1 MVFWRN
7 EMNTVLRRVLAAALT
22 VTAVITPSV
31 SVYAETAAGTGGE
44 AAQTAQTV
52 EKEEPAPINPQAE
65 TGTEGLSFEEAL
77 QKSYDTLP
85 ETNSLTGWPEGPQV
99 YGNAAIVMDIN
110 SGAILYG
117 KKIDDKHYPASITKL
132 MTALVAL
139 ENSSME
145 DEVLFSQESID
156 ILEWDYA
163 SIGMTPGEILSME
176 DAMYAMLLASAN
188 EVAYAIGESVGN
200 KLGGGYDAFIQKM
213 NDRAVE
219 LGCTGSNWVN
229 TNGLFEELHY
239 TTAHD
244 MALITSELAKHQ
256 EALTIMQTL
265 NYTIGPTNL
274 VDESRTFQQNHKMLW
289 PSHSKYYEYCTGG
302 KTGFVDESRTTLVT
316 TADNGTLQLAAVV
329 LRDDGD
335 SYDDTR
341 AILDYVFDNFSKVML
356 KEQTKPEEV
365 YSYSGDEAYVLLPE
379 GIDFASLEHEISIT
393 DEREASGRITY
404 YYEGQNVGSADV
416 TLTPEYVEKMT
427 GYSASAESTDETG
440 NSAGENKESGFHFPG
455 WLIPILAVA
464 AIIFAAFAVLI
475 IRVQMIKAKRRRRAM
490 MRRRKMQQMQRR
502 QEWNGRPQRSRMQG
516 ERMQNRRAPQGRP
529 SQGRRPGRNG
539 EPYRRM

>member
-1 MVFWRN
+1 
-7 EMNTVLRRVLAAALT
+7 MNTVLRRVLAAALT

-365 YSYSGDEAYVLLPE
+365 YSYAGDEAYVLLPE

-427 GYSASAESTDETG
+427 GYTNQMEVSDSGES
-440 NSAGENKESGFHFPG
+440 SAGDKESGFHIPG
-455 WLIPILAVA
+455 LLIPILAVA
-464 AIIFAAFAVLI
+464 AVILAALGVLI
-475 IRVQMIKAKRRRRAM
+475 IRVQIIKAKRRRRAL
-490 MRRRKMQQMQRR
+490 MRRRKLQQMQRR
-502 QEWNGRPQRSRMQG
+502 QDWHARPQGRRSQNGRP
-516 ERMQNRRAPQGRP
+516 PQGRP
-529 SQGRRPGRNG
+529 PQGRRPGRNG
-539 EPYRRM
+539 EPYRRY

>member
-1 MVFWRN
+1 MK
-7 EMNTVLRRVLAAALT
+7 TVLKRVLAAALAVAT
-22 VTAVITPSV
+22 VITPAGSA
-31 SVYAETAAGTGGE
+31 YAETVSGTDGE
-44 AAQTAQTV
+44 TVQTTAQ
-52 EKEEPAPINPQAE
+52 EEPAPINPQAE

-85 ETNSLTGWPEGPQV
+85 ETNSLTGWPAGPQV
-99 YGNAAIVMDIN
+99 YGNAAIVMDMN

-117 KKIDDKHYPASITKL
+117 KKINDKHYPASITKL

-139 ENSSME
+139 ENSTMD

-188 EVAYAIGESVGN
+188 EVAYAIGENVGN

-213 NDRAVE
+213 NERAAE

-244 MALITSELAKHQ
+244 MALITSELAKHP
-256 EALTIMQTL
+256 EAMTIMQTL

-274 VDESRTFQQNHKMLW
+274 VNESRTFQQNHKMLW

-302 KTGFVDESRTTLVT
+302 KTGFIDESRTTLVT
-316 TADNGTLQLAAVV
+316 TADNGTLQLVAVV
-329 LRDDGD
+329 LRDDGN

-341 AILDYVFDNFSKVML
+341 AILDYAFNNFSKVML
-356 KEQTKPEEV
+356 AEQTKPEEV
-365 YSYSGDEAYVLLPE
+365 RSYTDNEAYVLLPS
-379 GIDFASLEHEISIT
+379 GIDFSALEHEISIT

-416 TLTPEYVEKMT
+416 ILTPEYVEETT
-427 GYSASAESTDETG
+427 GYSSRMEASGEGGSAAAEND
-440 NSAGENKESGFHFPG
+440 ESGFAVPG
-455 WLIPILAVA
+455 WLIPLLVAAAVMLVLLAALAV
-464 AIIFAAFAVLI
+464 
-475 IRVQMIKAKRRRRAM
+475 RVQMIRAKKRRRAL
-490 MRRRKMQQMQRR
+490 MRRRKMQRR
-502 QEWNGRPQRSRMQG
+502 QNPEGYSYRSRMQG
-516 ERMQNRRAPQGRP
+516 SRPQNRRPQ
-529 SQGRRPGRNG
+529 QGRRSGRNG
-539 EPYRRM
+539 EPYRRY